1 MNEPAPDTAAT
12 AELTVASSDLASA
25 LPLTETDAF
34 PSVFATAR
42 MVALMEI
49 ASARV
54 LQPYLSP
61 GQLSVGVTVDV
72 IHSAPTPAGASVTA
86 TARYLG
92 REGKLY
98 EFEVIASDA
107 GGEIGRARH
116 KRAIVD
122 AERLQTNAER
132 RVGVGE

>member
-1 MNEPAPDTAAT
+1 MKEPAPDASAAAT
-12 AELTVASSDLASA
+12 LRVAPGDLASA
-25 LPLTETDAF
+25 LPLNESDAF

-49 ASARV
+49 AAARV

-61 GQLSVGVTVDV
+61 GRLSVGVAMDV
-72 IHSAPTPAGASVTA
+72 VHSAPTPQGAVVTA

-92 REGKLY
+92 RDGKFF
-98 EFEVIASDA
+98 EFEVIAVDE

-122 AERLQTNAER
+122 VDRLEASAVR
-132 RVGVGE
+132 RINPGA